1 MAEGGS
7 LASIIL
13 ENSLGCVFHSATRI
27 FADRPLNWPDAILGS
42 QKMSEHTHISEE
54 RLCGLA
60 IDPTQEVQDDEDQ
73 HLADCEQCMRLFVQ
87 FLKETE
93 SCCRELLCMIMQAAL
108 R

>member
-1 MAEGGS
+1 
-7 LASIIL
+7 
-13 ENSLGCVFHSATRI
+13 I
-27 FADRPLNWPDAILGS
+27 FADRPLNWPDATFGS

-73 HLADCEQCMRLFVQ
+73 HLADCEQCMRRFVQ

-93 SCCRELLCMIMQAAL
+93 SCCRELLCRIMQAAL
-108 R
+108 RLTNPSLSLSLRGLVFPKTLRDVCL